1 MSVAAAPTRTIDES
15 ARGHESHTRPADSQQ
30 GLRGSFT
37 RPINVTFLGAGSGFC
52 PTLCRDVLL
61 TPGAD
66 HGELRLIDT
75 DGERLA
81 MMHKVI
87 AKLIADTGRSGLWTV
102 RSSTNRRD
110 LLPGTDYAICSVEVS
125 GTACVAYD
133 NDIPLKYG

>member
-1 MSVAAAPTRTIDES
+1 MSVATPIKPADDAAL
-15 ARGHESHTRPADSQQ
+15 GHEAHTKPADSQQ
-30 GLRGSFT
+30 GLRGKFT

-75 DGERLA
+75 DAERLA

-87 AKLIADTGRSGLWTV
+87 AKLIADTGRQRTWTV
-102 RSSTNRRD
+102 RSSTNRKE
-110 LLPGTDYAICSVEVS
+110 LL
-125 GTACVAYD
+125 
-133 NDIPLKYG
+133 